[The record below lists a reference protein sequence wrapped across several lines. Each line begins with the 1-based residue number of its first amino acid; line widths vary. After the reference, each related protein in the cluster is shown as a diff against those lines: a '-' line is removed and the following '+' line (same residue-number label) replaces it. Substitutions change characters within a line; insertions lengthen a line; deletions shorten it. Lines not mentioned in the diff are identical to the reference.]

1 MEFET
6 NLVEVRKIFITE
18 IGFLT
23 EFDRNLFEAMKLKLM
38 FT

>member
-6 NLVEVRKIFITE
+6 NLVEVRKICIIE

-23 EFDRNLFEAMKLKLM
+23 ESNRNLFEAM
-38 FT
+38 